1 MKWTCRKCWLLTLTR
16 CDATEVEVIEP
27 MLRSQGS
34 YPGKIREDNLRRGNT
49 VGCYKSA
56 IQHMPVSDV
65 SAPAF
70 HFCEDHAIA
79 IANNEVRKMPHTLLG
94 LGRYSI
100 PTKVSWVLLLL
111 LLKFLL
117 LPACGIELDI
127 LPFIEIKR

>member
-16 CDATEVEVIEP
+16 CVHEDPYMTGMGLEAKPVES
-27 MLRSQGS
+27 R
-34 YPGKIREDNLRRGNT
+34 

-56 IQHMPVSDV
+56 IQHADTRNESEPVR
-65 SAPAF
+65 
-70 HFCEDHAIA
+70 HFCEDHASPSRDNVA
-79 IANNEVRKMPHTLLG
+79 HTLLG
-94 LGRYSI
+94 LGRYRI
-100 PTKVSWVLLLL
+100 PTKASWVLLLL